1 MTDGKTDYKYT
12 EIILPMPLEQI
23 IDNHSHAIGS
33 VSLSPIQAAWN
44 LTGAILQYYTPIS
57 DKEKSKDPKDRRSF
71 NPNNTDAFALGKS
84 LFFAKTRTAI
94 NPIAEQLYQSPIPR
108 TWTYTFNYV
117 PTSAKEA
124 EAFNDCIRSL
134 KEHSYPTLTAEDLMY
149 KMPGTCDFYFV
160 TNDSLNG
167 KIIKNSVLPYNK
179 KPCFISDIQISYLNG
194 TTTYTHFKDG
204 NPTSTVVTL
213 TLIETQ
219 LLSREDFY
227 RPSERKLMSSG
238 VTPTPE

>member
-1 MTDGKTDYKYT
+1 MR
-12 EIILPMPLEQI
+12 
-23 IDNHSHAIGS
+23 DN
-33 VSLSPIQAAWN
+33 
-44 LTGAILQYYTPIS
+44 
-57 DKEKSKDPKDRRSF
+57 EKPKDAKDRRSF

-84 LFFAKTRTAI
+84 LFFAKTRTAV

-108 TWTYTFNYV
+108 TWTYTFSYV

-124 EAFNDCIRSL
+124 EAFNDCIMML
-134 KEHSYPTLTAEDLMY
+134 KEHSYPTLTAADLMY

-160 TNDSLNG
+160 TNNLKGFMSNNKDTE
-167 KIIKNSVLPYNK
+167 KNSVLPYNK

-227 RPSERKLMSSG
+227 TPNERRSLLKANKSSK
-238 VTPTPE
+238 PL